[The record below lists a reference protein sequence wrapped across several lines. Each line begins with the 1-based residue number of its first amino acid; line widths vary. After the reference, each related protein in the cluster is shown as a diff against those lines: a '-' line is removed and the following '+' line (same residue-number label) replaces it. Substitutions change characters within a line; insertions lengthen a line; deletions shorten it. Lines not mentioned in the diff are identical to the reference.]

1 MNCFGATTALWLVF
15 FATVGVSFLVPYLFT
30 KVWLT
35 SKIDNFSTK
44 YKLPEGKELPDVAS
58 TNCNEKN
65 GAVLAH
71 EISQR
76 GNTSL
81 KVVGDFTEYHYFA
94 LIGAIISAVLGGASA
109 FLVAADGWTKAN
121 EALQGMFLG
130 SASALALWLTMIQ
143 VFRYAD
149 TIAKH
154 EAIYTSCANLL
165 SDLLAVLRCPPKLGL
180 DGKDFAIEVYLRE
193 VASKCEAIRTIGIT
207 FDGSKI
213 ARFKI
218 EVPKT

>member
-1 MNCFGATTALWLVF
+1 MNCFDSTTALWVVF
-15 FATVGVSFLVPYLFT
+15 FATVGISFLVPYMFA

-35 SKIDNFSTK
+35 SKIDGFSEH
-44 YKLPEGKELPDVAS
+44 YKLPEGPELPEATT
-58 TNCNEKN
+58 TNSFEKN

-71 EISQR
+71 EISKR

-109 FLVAADGWTKAN
+109 FLVAADGWNKAN

-154 EAIYTSCANLL
+154 ESIYTSCANLL
-165 SDLLAVLRCPPKLGL
+165 SDLLAVLHCPPKLGR
-180 DGKDFAIEVYLRE
+180 DGKDFSIEAYLSDI
-193 VASKCEAIRTIGIT
+193 ASKCEAIRTIGIT

-213 ARFKI
+213 TRFKI
-218 EVPKT
+218 DVPKN